1 MAIDTLLLVIIII
14 VSLLVLATTIY
25 QMILYIH
32 PDDKGWGRAVYCKVL
47 VVIGMVMVWVQALL
61 LPLDVAS
68 SNISGFNSIFVD
80 AGINMQVFWSI
91 VLFISLGLA
100 VVLLP
105 YAIFL
110 YETDRD

>member
-1 MAIDTLLLVIIII
+1 MSIDPLLLVIIIV
-14 VSLLVLATTIY
+14 VSLLVLITTTY

-32 PDDKGWGRAVYCKVL
+32 RDDKGWGKAVYCKIL
-47 VVIGMVMVWVQALL
+47 VVISMAMVWVQALL

-68 SNISGFNSIFVD
+68 SSIPGFNSLFVSE
-80 AGINMQVFWSI
+80 GINMEVFWSI

-100 VVLLP
+100 VILLP

-110 YETDRD
+110 Y